1 MSLIDLVQDAIWA
14 IHLAKLDEINTFIE
28 MRLNGKV
35 SIDEEAEEALS
46 GKNGNKADATYEI
59 RDGVAVIPVYGTL
72 MKRANIFTRFSGG
85 TSYQLLRRDIEMA
98 LEDWAVRGIV
108 LDVDSPGGTV
118 DGVFELTDF
127 LMESR
132 GRKPI
137 IAVADGNMASAAYLL
152 SSAVDKIFVGQG
164 ANVGSIGVAAT
175 HYDLSERDKQA
186 GIKRTEI
193 FAGRYKRMGTDSEPL
208 SQEAREY
215 LQSRVDYY
223 YTMLVEAVAR
233 NRGITS
239 EEALLMAD
247 GRIFIGRQAV
257 DIGLADDIGTMIQ
270 AVETAASKTFSRK
283 GAITMKMDRE
293 KLQMEYAELYSEVFN
308 LGAESVKPLI
318 EAEKVNSRAEG
329 VDIERKRV
337 VEILEADGDL
347 EVAKTAIRDG
357 LSAEQAFKLF
367 FQAEKETRE
376 KALKDFQANLSESA
390 GHQAEE
396 KKTDSRPDFLAEV
409 DRVQA
414 ERSCKRSI
422 AMSIVARQSPELHAA
437 YLAGLK
443 K

>member
-1 MSLIDLVQDAIWA
+1 MSLINHVQDSIWA
-14 IHLAKLDEINTFIE
+14 IHPAKLDEINAFIE
-28 MRLNGKV
+28 LRLNGKV
-35 SIDEEAEEALS
+35 DEDAQEAAS
-46 GKNGNKADATYEI
+46 GKSGNRADTPYQV
-59 RDGVAVIPVYGTL
+59 RDGIATIPVYGTL
-72 MKRANIFTRFSGG
+72 MKRANIFTRYSGG
-85 TSYQLLRRDIEMA
+85 TSYQLLRRDIGMA
-98 LEDWAVRGIV
+98 LDDPEVTGII

-118 DGVFELTDF
+118 DGVFELADF
-127 LMESR
+127 IAGSR
-132 GRKPI
+132 GRKPMM
-137 IAVADGNMASAAYLL
+137 AVADGMIASAAYLL
-152 SSAVDKIFVGQG
+152 ASAADRILVGQG

-175 HYDLSERDKQA
+175 HYDLSKRDEQA

-193 FAGRYKRMGTDSEPL
+193 FAGRYKRMGTDAEPL
-208 SQEAREY
+208 SEEARDY

-223 YTMLVEAVAR
+223 YTLFVEAVAR
-233 NRGITS
+233 NRGITP

-257 DIGLADDIGTMIQ
+257 DIGLADDIGTMGQ
-270 AVETAASKTFSRK
+270 AVALASSKATMRK
-283 GAITMKMDRE
+283 GGVKMTQEDL
-293 KLQMEYAELYSEVFN
+293 KLENPELYSKILKE
-308 LGAESVKPLI
+308 GADSMLPVME
-318 EAEKVNSRAEG
+318 EEKEKAFQDGVQSERGRA
-329 VDIERKRV
+329 
-337 VEILEADGDL
+337 VEILEAKGDA
-347 EVAKTAIRDG
+347 EVTRAAIRDG